1 MLSLSFA
8 LKITLPTR
16 MCDTASTLVDNVF
29 SNIIDK
35 DHTCR
40 ILVRPTSDHQMYFC
54 ILNENYIKPIIK
66 QKFVEIEESSQE
78 ALARFKTKIANSEIY
93 EKLQKDLS
101 TDPNDNYKIL
111 TEVLEKA
118 KNIHLLK
125 NYKKVNK
132 QKNGKKSWMTN
143 ELLTKV
149 VRKNELYVE

>member
-8 LKITLPTR
+8 LKITLLTR

-29 SNIIDK
+29 SNVIDK

-78 ALARFKTKIANSEIY
+78 ALARFKTK
-93 EKLQKDLS
+93 
-101 TDPNDNYKIL
+101 
-111 TEVLEKA
+111 
-118 KNIHLLK
+118 
-125 NYKKVNK
+125 
-132 QKNGKKSWMTN
+132 
-143 ELLTKV
+143 
-149 VRKNELYVE
+149 